1 MTVKICGIRDAS
13 TLSATLA
20 AGAEMVGLNFVP
32 ASPRHVPLAVAA
44 ELAEQARGRALVVAL
59 VVDPDDETLLRL
71 RDVIDPDLFQLHG
84 REDAERIREVQ
95 ALTDRPVMKVAGVAE
110 AADLAAVPPLARAAA
125 RLLLDAKP
133 PKGAAYPGGHGRP
146 FDWALLSALPA
157 DLPFMLSGGLTPDNV
172 AAAIGTVR
180 GLGLR
185 LSGVDVASGVE
196 SAPGLKD
203 PVRIAAFVRNAREAF
218 AASD

>member
-1 MTVKICGIRDAS
+1 MTFKICGIRDAGIMA
-13 TLSATLA
+13 ATLA
-20 AGAEMVGLNFVP
+20 AGADMVGLNFVA

-59 VVDPDDETLLRL
+59 VVDADDETLLRI

-95 ALTDRPVMKVAGVAE
+95 ALTDRPAMKVAGVAE
-110 AADLAAVPPLARAAA
+110 AADLAGIPVLAQAAA
-125 RLLLDAKP
+125 RILLDAKP

-157 DLPFMLSGGLTPDNV
+157 ELPFMLSGGLTPDNV
-172 AAAIGTVR
+172 GEAIRTVR

-203 PVRIAAFVRNAREAF
+203 PAKIAAFVANARQAF
-218 AASD
+218 AATM